1 MDKLKKRR
9 KHTLVKNYPTVKQI
23 FHQIQKI
30 TECKQVPVRLQFPK
44 TKGFSLQ
51 HSQCSNAMA
60 RQHGHALRQKEKRGF
75 VKSSF
80 KKKNGQ
86 TKRKEE
92 NTVRRKTNEETFH
105 KTAKCSWGNHVQ
117 GKLSKKK
124 KCSFEKLCLT

>member
-1 MDKLKKRR
+1 M
-9 KHTLVKNYPTVKQI
+9 
-23 FHQIQKI
+23 
-30 TECKQVPVRLQFPK
+30 
-44 TKGFSLQ
+44 
-51 HSQCSNAMA
+51 
-60 RQHGHALRQKEKRGF
+60 
-75 VKSSF
+75 KSSF

-124 KCSFEKLCLT
+124 NAVLRNCA